1 VTVFRHG
8 FDDFLPRETPDSSG
22 VFRNHALRGRVLPMH
37 GRAPVSGGAAR
48 TNERN
53 TSMRM
58 IATIG
63 TALLALGVASTALA
77 AFPQDGGQTPPQQGG
92 QGGGKGGQGGG
103 QGGGRGGPGG
113 PGGQGGE
120 RRRPDF
126 KTLDKNGDGFI
137 TQDEVPAEAWERLK
151 NADKNGDG
159 KISEEEMREA
169 RPRGP
174 RQGGPG
180 QGGPGQGGP
189 GGPGQGGKPGPGGP
203 GTPPPPPPAPPAPPS
218 GK

>member
-1 VTVFRHG
+1 VTGIRHG
-8 FDDFLPRETPDSSG
+8 FDEFLPRETPDSSG

-37 GRAPVSGGAAR
+37 GRAPAKGTAAR

-63 TALLALGVASTALA
+63 TALLALGVASSALA
-77 AFPQDGGQTPPQQGG
+77 ALPQDGGQAPPQQGG
-92 QGGGKGGQGGG
+92 QGNGKGGQGGG
-103 QGGGRGGPGG
+103 KGEPGG

-120 RRRPDF
+120 RRRPNF
-126 KTLDKNGDGFI
+126 KALDKNGDGFI

-159 KISEEEMREA
+159 KIS
-169 RPRGP
+169 
-174 RQGGPG
+174 
-180 QGGPGQGGP
+180 
-189 GGPGQGGKPGPGGP
+189 
-203 GTPPPPPPAPPAPPS
+203 
-218 GK
+218 